1 MIINNIK
8 YTSFI
13 VFLVTVCIFN
23 ASSTENPPFILK
35 DWNYRIVGINL
46 GEKVKVRPNELT
58 DSLGTSEGRVIRVNN
73 DIIEV
78 EFVGK
83 DGKTKKGIFKTKD
96 ILEERVNYEPE
107 VAKEFYDKKYDDLD
121 NNSSIYYTTER
132 KIRCGSKEFQDKHPG
147 HKEICTQKE
156 LRWGTQDFIWK
167 KVKSLKLKPLKNF
180 VSVHR
185 NEKQRKDNIRNVDF
199 FLNQKKYKCNDLI
212 KYKRQEMIFI
222 DRCYYAYSPID
233 KYEYFIVI
241 FHNSQYSLYCGKDPK
256 IAVHRITENFYP
268 SLSDDKPESYGDRIY
283 FVGQCTS
290 SPFTDSFYS
299 QNKVFSWGGN
309 PCSSHTIT
317 RSKGGYI
324 HGPQYISYSY
334 SACVYEKPENKID
347 FKSSCTAYQIESP
360 MNYSGDVCTSK

>member
-8 YTSFI
+8 YTFFI
-13 VFLVTVCIFN
+13 IFLVTVCIFN

-83 DGKTKKGIFKTKD
+83 DGITKKGIFKTKD

-132 KIRCGSKEFQDKHPG
+132 KIRCGSEEFQDKHRG

-180 VSVHR
+180 VSC
-185 NEKQRKDNIRNVDF
+185 
-199 FLNQKKYKCNDLI
+199 L
-212 KYKRQEMIFI
+212 
-222 DRCYYAYSPID
+222 
-233 KYEYFIVI
+233 
-241 FHNSQYSLYCGKDPK
+241 LY
-256 IAVHRITENFYP
+256 T
-268 SLSDDKPESYGDRIY
+268 SDAADE
-283 FVGQCTS
+283 
-290 SPFTDSFYS
+290 
-299 QNKVFSWGGN
+299 
-309 PCSSHTIT
+309 
-317 RSKGGYI
+317 
-324 HGPQYISYSY
+324 
-334 SACVYEKPENKID
+334 
-347 FKSSCTAYQIESP
+347 
-360 MNYSGDVCTSK
+360 